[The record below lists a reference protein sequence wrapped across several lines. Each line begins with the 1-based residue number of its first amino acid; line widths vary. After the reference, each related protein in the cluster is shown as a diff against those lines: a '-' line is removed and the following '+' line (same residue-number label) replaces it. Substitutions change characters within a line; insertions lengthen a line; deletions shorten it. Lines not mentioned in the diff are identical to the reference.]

1 MDEVANPNPNPNPEP
16 NPNPNP
22 NPNPKPKPRPAAA
35 RPPARACRPVRL
47 GAQAGC
53 YYGPEVGR
61 RSCKRERHDLQ
72 VPINTPHG
80 AGLPQR
86 ARAERPRRMHATEGL
101 GLGLRSGAS
110 PKVADSTAFDLT
122 LTLTLTLTPSA
133 GGGDIRPLL
142 RRGAGARK
150 GRRVRPEG

>member
-22 NPNPKPKPRPAAA
+22 NPNPKPRPAAA

-53 YYGPEVGR
+53 YYGPEGGR

-72 VPINTPHG
+72 VPINTPSG
-80 AGLPQR
+80 AGLPHGP
-86 ARAERPRRMHATEGL
+86 E
-101 GLGLRSGAS
+101 
-110 PKVADSTAFDLT
+110 
-122 LTLTLTLTPSA
+122 PSA
-133 GGGDIRPLL
+133 FAACMRQRGWALACALVPPPKSPTPPPLT
-142 RRGAGARK
+142 
-150 GRRVRPEG
+150 

>member
-22 NPNPKPKPRPAAA
+22 NPNPRPAAA

-53 YYGPEVGR
+53 YYGPEGGR

-72 VPINTPHG
+72 VPINTPYG

-122 LTLTLTLTPSA
+122 LTLAQEEEIFGLSFEEVLA
-133 GGGDIRPLL
+133 QEK
-142 RRGAGARK
+142 GAGFDLRGSGGMAASLR
-150 GRRVRPEG
+150 